1 MSFWP
6 GPRRAP
12 SDLRDM
18 PTGGRRMEVTAPF
31 IIDALESRE
40 GSWVGRVR
48 VDGHVLFLCAEAGS
62 QERAVQTARSA
73 LAAHLEMLFTG
84 ATDVEHQQQT
94 ERYGS
99 LVELE
104 AAAVL
109 HQAAGWA
116 LLFVRAQDGQF
127 VAFFQRDWP

>member
-1 MSFWP
+1 MATSEH
-6 GPRRAP
+6 
-12 SDLRDM
+12 
-18 PTGGRRMEVTAPF
+18 RMEVTAPF
-31 IIDALESRE
+31 LIDALEPHE
-40 GSWVGRVR
+40 GGWVGRVR
-48 VDGHVLFLCAEAGS
+48 VDGHVLLLCAAADSE
-62 QERAVQTARSA
+62 ERAVQTARSA

-84 ATDVEHQQQT
+84 ATDIEHQQQT

-109 HQAAGWA
+109 RQAAGWE